1 MFELTTV
8 LGQIE
13 SASRNVR
20 DMKRKP
26 NVFENKFKPAVAIL
40 VASGLFILA
49 VSACGG
55 DGGGGAGT
63 GGGQS
68 PGGAAPTATPVGAT
82 QPTPVPPTP
91 TPIPEDSAVQSI
103 EETGLVI
110 DSIELDPGSFG
121 GSVEIAVTN
130 ASENRCTGA
139 VIMVSLLREDGTQ
152 AGEVGIRGQVIEPG
166 ETKNLKDRY
175 FGTVSKAEISSATCE
190 DSTLGDH
197 GAPGRAHTPA
207 PEGEDE

>member
-1 MFELTTV
+1 
-8 LGQIE
+8 
-13 SASRNVR
+13 
-20 DMKRKP
+20 MKRIP
-26 NVFENKFKPAVAIL
+26 RVFRNTFRPAAVIL
-40 VASGLFILA
+40 ATFGLFALA
-49 VSACGG
+49 VTACGG

-68 PGGAAPTATPVGAT
+68 QGAAPTATPAGAT
-82 QPTPVPPTP
+82 QPTPVPPTA

-121 GSVEIAVTN
+121 GSVELQVTN
-130 ASENRCTGA
+130 ASEDRCTGA
-139 VIMVSLLREDGTQ
+139 VIMVSLLRDDGSQ
-152 AGEVGIRGQVIEPG
+152 VGEVGMRGQVIEPG

-175 FGTVSKAEISSATCE
+175 FGTVAKAEVSSATCE

-207 PEGEDE
+207 PEGEEEEQ

>member
-1 MFELTTV
+1 
-8 LGQIE
+8 
-13 SASRNVR
+13 
-20 DMKRKP
+20 MKRIP
-26 NVFENKFKPAVAIL
+26 RVFRNTFRPAAVIL
-40 VASGLFILA
+40 ATFGLFALA
-49 VSACGG
+49 VTACGG

-68 PGGAAPTATPVGAT
+68 QGAAPTATPAGAT

-91 TPIPEDSAVQSI
+91 TPIPEDSAVQAI

-110 DSIELDPGSFG
+110 DGIELEPGSFG
-121 GSVEIAVTN
+121 GSVEIQVTN
-130 ASENRCTGA
+130 ASDDRCTGA
-139 VIMVSLLREDGTQ
+139 VIMVSLLRDDGSQ
-152 AGEVGIRGQVIEPG
+152 VGEVGMRGQVIEPG

-175 FGTVSKAEISSATCE
+175 FGTVAKAEVSSATCE

-207 PEGEDE
+207 PEGEEEEQ